1 MDYDAGTQQWLAG
14 SFAVGANGGSYMPT
28 RDQFSDEALFNALM
42 ASTADSIY
50 FKDRECR
57 LRRVSKKMATDL
69 GYEDPAGI
77 IGKTDVDLFGLE
89 FGLETRRDDIRIME
103 TDRPLIGT
111 IESRL
116 LPSGRTN
123 WTLTTKLPMHDKD
136 GNVIGL
142 MGITREINEIRQ
154 VEMALQ
160 HLATHDSLT
169 DLPNRYLM
177 IDRLTQ
183 LLARARGSNV
193 PFALLFM
200 DIDGFKAI
208 NDARGHEFGD
218 VLLKTV
224 AQRLTR
230 HARHGDTVARMGG
243 DEFVVV
249 LDMVAQLREADAVA
263 RHIGLAL
270 AKAIT
275 VQRRRVHVTAS
286 IGIAFFPDNGA
297 DADTLL
303 KSADY
308 AMYLAKR
315 DGGNRYVICP
325 AGEPVPGTILK
336 RS

>member
-1 MDYDAGTQQWLAG
+1 
-14 SFAVGANGGSYMPT
+14 MPT
-28 RDQFSDEALFNALM
+28 RDQFSDENLFRALM
-42 ASTADSIY
+42 SSTADSIY
-50 FKDRECR
+50 FKDRDCR
-57 LRRVSKKMATDL
+57 LLRVSKKMAMDL
-69 GYEDPAGI
+69 GYEDPGSI
-77 IGKTDVDLFGLE
+77 VGKTDVDLFGLT
-89 FGLETRRDDIRIME
+89 FGLETRRDDVRIME
-103 TDRPLIGT
+103 TDRPLIGE

-116 LPSGRTN
+116 LPDGRTN
-123 WTLTTKLPMHDKD
+123 WTLTTKLPMHDRD

-142 MGITREINEIRQ
+142 AGITREINEIRQ

-177 IDRLTQ
+177 IDRLNQ
-183 LLARARGSNV
+183 LLARARGSGG
-193 PFALLFM
+193 PFAILFM

-208 NDARGHEFGD
+208 NDAHGHEFGD

-224 AQRLTR
+224 AQRLIKNVR
-230 HARHGDTVARMGG
+230 QGDTVARMGG

-249 LDMVAQLREADAVA
+249 LDMVAQVREIDAVA
-263 RHIGLAL
+263 KHIGAAL

-275 VQRRRVHVTAS
+275 VQRHRAHVTTS
-286 IGIAFFPDNGA
+286 IGIAFFPGNGA

-315 DGGNRYVICP
+315 DGGNRYVVCP
-325 AGEPVPGTILK
+325 VGQPLPGAIID
-336 RS
+336 RH